1 MSFSQSEFSKRLQSR
16 FSFLIHSISR
26 STVMFK
32 HLLLSLLMFATLNLS
47 AIAQLEVVVTKI
59 DVLVGAPNA
68 RVINSFIVFDT
79 EGSKPLF
86 TPAALI
92 DVKTQ
97 AKFVKVKA
105 RKSLF
110 ETTVAIKVSEYQ
122 YMVLGTGKYA
132 IEVTTF
138 DTELG
143 IDEETVSVDL
153 GQYPSPDPE
162 PDPEPTP
169 IPTPNPVPDD
179 QFNNLGKKAQEWSKG
194 LPKRKELGSVYR
206 EASKLLTESPITT
219 INDATVF
226 VADSKNKLLG
236 SDAVKYNV
244 FFENLN
250 ADLRTR
256 WPLSR
261 GDLAAYMLCVAV
273 GLEN

>member
-1 MSFSQSEFSKRLQSR
+1 
-16 FSFLIHSISR
+16 
-26 STVMFK
+26 
-32 HLLLSLLMFATLNLS
+32 MFAMLNLS
-47 AIAQLEVVVTKI
+47 AIAQLEVAVTKV
-59 DVLVGAPNA
+59 DVLVGTPNA
-68 RVINSFIVFDT
+68 RVINSFILFDT
-79 EGSKPLF
+79 EGSKPVF

-97 AKFVKVKA
+97 AKFVKIRA

-138 DTELG
+138 DPEQG
-143 IDEETVSVDL
+143 IEEQTVSVEL
-153 GQYPSPDPE
+153 GTSPQPE
-162 PDPEPTP
+162 PEPTP
-169 IPTPNPVPDD
+169 TPTPTPNPVPDD
-179 QFNNLGKKAQEWSKG
+179 QFNNIGKKCVDWSKG

-219 INDATVF
+219 INDATLF
-226 VADSKNKLLG
+226 VADGKNKLLG

-244 FFENLN
+244 FFDNLN
-250 ADLRTR
+250 ADLRSR

>member
-1 MSFSQSEFSKRLQSR
+1 
-16 FSFLIHSISR
+16 
-26 STVMFK
+26 
-32 HLLLSLLMFATLNLS
+32 MFAMLNLS
-47 AIAQLEVVVTKI
+47 AIAQLEVAVTKV

-68 RVINSFIVFDT
+68 RVINSFILFDT
-79 EGSKPLF
+79 EGSKPVF

-97 AKFVKVKA
+97 AKFIKIRA

-138 DTELG
+138 DPELG
-143 IDEETVSVDL
+143 IEEQTVSVEL
-153 GQYPSPDPE
+153 GTSPQPE
-162 PDPEPTP
+162 PEPEPEPTP
-169 IPTPNPVPDD
+169 TPTPNPVPDD
-179 QFNNLGKKAQEWSKG
+179 QFNNVGKKCVDWSKG

-219 INDATVF
+219 INDATLF

-250 ADLRTR
+250 ADLRSR

-261 GDLAAYMLCVAV
+261 GDLAMYMLCVAV